1 MAYGSTKDVAVSEH
15 SGTPIAISC
24 TEGFC
29 KSQYE
34 VASVKKFLGGIA
46 SVALLLAFACA
57 PRANATPVTSETL
70 QLSQCNTVG
79 LCNAGHIDLTLTGD
93 GEIQVVVTLN
103 SGFGFF
109 GNGKGN
115 GAIGWNG
122 TGLSGDDDISN
133 GAFSDSGGGQ
143 FDGFGKFAFSLD
155 GPPASGAVGTLT
167 FDITCT
173 GGCTTVTQ
181 VSDFAV
187 HVINTSTGLTGF
199 DETNGGPGQTPE
211 PSSLL
216 LMGSGLLGLAA
227 VARRRFLA

>member
-1 MAYGSTKDVAVSEH
+1 M
-15 SGTPIAISC
+15 PIALFQ

-122 TGLSGDDDISN
+122 TGLSGVDDISN
-133 GAFSDSGGGQ
+133 SAFSSSGGGQ
-143 FDGFGKFAFSLD
+143 FDGFGNFAFSLD
-155 GPPASGAVGTLT
+155 GPAASGAVGTLT

-173 GGCTTVTQ
+173 GGCTSVTQ

-199 DETNGGPGQTPE
+199 DETNGGPGPTPE

-216 LMGSGLLGLAA
+216 LMGTGLLGVGAA
-227 VARRRFLA
+227 FRRRFLA

>member
-1 MAYGSTKDVAVSEH
+1 MFSV
-15 SGTPIAISC
+15 
-24 TEGFC
+24 EGFC
-29 KSQYE
+29 KFQYE
-34 VASVKKFLGGIA
+34 VASVKKFLGGFA
-46 SVALLLAFACA
+46 SMALLLAFACV
-57 PRANATPVTSETL
+57 PRANADSVTL

-79 LCNAGHIDLTLTGD
+79 LCNAGSIALQTVGS
-93 GEIQVVVTLN
+93 GSSEEIQVTVTLN
-103 SGFGFF
+103 AGFGFF

-155 GPPASGAVGTLT
+155 GPPASGAVSTLT

-181 VSDFAV
+181 VTDFAV

-199 DETNGGPGQTPE
+199 DETNGGPGPTPE

-216 LMGSGLLGLAA
+216 LLGTGLVGLGAA
-227 VARRRFLA
+227 VRRRFLV